1 MHDDETQK
9 IKGFKMSYL
18 DKKYET
24 EFKKLKRWLKFKPP
38 LKYGWFL
45 LKLYSM
51 FQVYYRRL
59 IETGFWR
66 I

>member
-24 EFKKLKRWLKFKPP
+24 EFKKLKEMAP
-38 LKYGWFL
+38 
-45 LKLYSM
+45 
-51 FQVYYRRL
+51 
-59 IETGFWR
+59 
-66 I
+66 